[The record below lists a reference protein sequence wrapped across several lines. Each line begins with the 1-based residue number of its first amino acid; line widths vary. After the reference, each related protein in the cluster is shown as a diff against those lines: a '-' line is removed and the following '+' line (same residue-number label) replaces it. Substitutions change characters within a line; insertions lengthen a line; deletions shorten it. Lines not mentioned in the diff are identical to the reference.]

1 MVVAVCVS
9 VPEPVHARAV
19 DATEAVVVVADAVGG
34 GAGAVAG
41 GGGGG
46 EGGRHSR
53 SAGSDTLVM
62 SRMVIYGDSV
72 SDDVPIPPCLN

>member
-19 DATEAVVVVADAVGG
+19 DATEAVVVDAVGG

>member
-41 GGGGG
+41 GGGG